1 MKIEYLKS
9 PNFEQVK
16 RRNIKYIIIHYT
28 GMKTAQE
35 SIKRLRSKKHKV
47 SSHYFIDE
55 RGKIT
60 QLVNDKD
67 IAWHAGISNWK
78 KDRNLNSKSIGIELQ
93 NKGKEFGYHKFKLS
107 QIKSLISLI
116 ESLKTKY
123 KIKKSNILGH
133 SDIAPLRKI
142 DPGYLFPWHKL
153 AAKGLV
159 ILPKKNNSKMPL
171 RASEIKS
178 LQQLL
183 RDFGYKITLSSLMD
197 KETLQVIY
205 AFESHYCP
213 EELEDFTVKRK
224 LLGYLRELISLQR
237 EA

>member
-1 MKIEYLKS
+1 MKIRYLKS
-9 PNFEQVK
+9 PNFEKVK

-28 GMKTAQE
+28 GMKTSQA
-35 SIKRLRSKKHKV
+35 SLKRLKSKKYKV
-47 SSHYFIDE
+47 SSHYFINE
-55 RGKIT
+55 GGIIT
-60 QLVNDKD
+60 QLVHDQD

-78 KDRNLNSKSIGIELQ
+78 KDTNLNPKSIGIELQ
-93 NKGKEFGYHKFKLS
+93 NKGQEFGYHKFKLS
-107 QIKSLISLI
+107 QIKSLITLI
-116 ESLKTKY
+116 ESLQTKY
-123 KIKKSNILGH
+123 KIKKSNVLGH
-133 SDIAPLRKI
+133 SDVAPQRKI

-153 AAKGLV
+153 AAKGLA
-159 ILPKKNNSKMPL
+159 ILPKKNNSKTPL
-171 RASEIKS
+171 RASEIKP

-183 RDFGYKITLSSLMD
+183 RNFGYKITLSSLMD

>member
-1 MKIEYLKS
+1 
-9 PNFEQVK
+9 
-16 RRNIKYIIIHYT
+16 
-28 GMKTAQE
+28 MKTAQE

-47 SSHYFIDE
+47 SSHYFINE
-55 RGKIT
+55 GGKIT
-60 QLVNDKD
+60 QLVNDRD

-159 ILPKKNNSKMPL
+159 ILPKKNNSKTPL
-171 RASEIKS
+171 RTSEIKS

-205 AFESHYCP
+205 AFECHYCP
-213 EELEDFTVKRK
+213 EELKDFTVKRK

>member
-1 MKIEYLKS
+1 MKCLHLKSSLAQPCHSRSCYCNDERTRRGKGIEFTMKIEYLKS

-47 SSHYFIDE
+47 SSHYFINE

-93 NKGKEFGYHKFKLS
+93 NKGKNL
-107 QIKSLISLI
+107 
-116 ESLKTKY
+116 
-123 KIKKSNILGH
+123 
-133 SDIAPLRKI
+133 DIT
-142 DPGYLFPWHKL
+142 
-153 AAKGLV
+153 
-159 ILPKKNNSKMPL
+159 NS
-171 RASEIKS
+171 S
-178 LQQLL
+178 
-183 RDFGYKITLSSLMD
+183 
-197 KETLQVIY
+197 
-205 AFESHYCP
+205 
-213 EELEDFTVKRK
+213 
-224 LLGYLRELISLQR
+224 YLR
-237 EA
+237 

>member
-47 SSHYFIDE
+47 SSHYFINE
-55 RGKIT
+55 GGKIT

-93 NKGKEFGYHKFKLS
+93 NKGQEFGYHKFKLS

-116 ESLKTKY
+116 QSLKTKY

-133 SDIAPLRKI
+133 
-142 DPGYLFPWHKL
+142 
-153 AAKGLV
+153 
-159 ILPKKNNSKMPL
+159 
-171 RASEIKS
+171 
-178 LQQLL
+178 
-183 RDFGYKITLSSLMD
+183 
-197 KETLQVIY
+197 
-205 AFESHYCP
+205 
-213 EELEDFTVKRK
+213 
-224 LLGYLRELISLQR
+224 
-237 EA
+237 

>member
-1 MKIEYLKS
+1 M
-9 PNFEQVK
+9 
-16 RRNIKYIIIHYT
+16 
-28 GMKTAQE
+28 
-35 SIKRLRSKKHKV
+35 
-47 SSHYFIDE
+47 
-55 RGKIT
+55 
-60 QLVNDKD
+60 NDKD
-67 IAWHAGISNWK
+67 IAWHAGVSNWK

-116 ESLKTKY
+116 ASLQTKY

-159 ILPKKNNSKMPL
+159 ILPKKNNSKTPL

>member
-47 SSHYFIDE
+47 SSHYFINE

-133 SDIAPLRKI
+133 SDIAPPVSYTHLRAHEN
-142 DPGYLFPWHKL
+142 PEH
-153 AAKGLV
+153 LV
-159 ILPKKNNSKMPL
+159 IPNS
-171 RASEIKS
+171 
-178 LQQLL
+178 
-183 RDFGYKITLSSLMD
+183 G
-197 KETLQVIY
+197 
-205 AFESHYCP
+205 
-213 EELEDFTVKRK
+213 
-224 LLGYLRELISLQR
+224 
-237 EA
+237 